1 MKTKKRVIIVAFL
14 IVLLVASAGL
24 VAATM
29 ILSADELLTRSLE
42 TLETITSGHAV
53 VEATVDLPD
62 QSLSSTF
69 EIWGKLD
76 AGPDGEPAFRMEMQ
90 EVSESEMAGV
100 IAVTDGSQFWLYSP
114 DRETVVVGTAKQLA
128 PILAERLAEYAA
140 EYAGEWDRGGEY
152 SLENMEEHDN
162 PADAVA
168 KLLEYFTAERVG
180 KESIGSNEA
189 YRLRL
194 VPIAEKMPVEFRAV
208 GGFVN
213 LWLRTSDQLPLAAE
227 YAESALGY
235 ARIQATSVE
244 INTDLD
250 DALFTF
256 VIPEGT
262 EVIRA
267 GDLLTEFDKMGLP
280 EASVDLDFL
289 TPGQLPQEA
298 VAAEPQQIA
307 GAVVQR
313 FNMPGD
319 QSFVIAQGAAMPL
332 DPPEGAAAPED
343 VMVRGVEGALYTNSE
358 ATRTLLAWSEGEI
371 FFLIGGDL
379 SPEQAL
385 AIAESLQ

>member
-1 MKTKKRVIIVAFL
+1 MKTKKRVIIIAFL
-14 IVLLVASAGL
+14 IVLLVASVGL
-24 VAATM
+24 AAETM
-29 ILSADELLTRSLE
+29 IPSADELLIRSVE
-42 TLETITSGHAV
+42 MLETITSGHAV
-53 VEATVDLPD
+53 VQATVDLPD
-62 QSLSSTF
+62 QSFSSTF

-76 AGPDGEPAFRMEMQ
+76 AGPDGEPAFRLEVQ
-90 EVSESEMAGV
+90 EVSGSEMAGV
-100 IAVTDGSQFWLYSP
+100 IAVTDGSQFWFYSP
-114 DRETVVVGTAKQLA
+114 NRETVIVGTAKELA
-128 PILAERLAEYAA
+128 PILAEKLSEYT
-140 EYAGEWDRGGEY
+140 GEWDRGGEFT
-152 SLENMEEHDN
+152 LENMEEHDN

-168 KLLEYFTAERVG
+168 KLLEYFTAERAG
-180 KESIGSNEA
+180 QEPIGSNEA

-194 VPIAEKMPVEFRAV
+194 IPIAEKMPDEFRAA

-213 LWLRTSDQLPLAAE
+213 LWVRTKDQLPLGAE

-235 ARIQATSVE
+235 ARVQATSVE

-262 EVIRA
+262 EVIQA
-267 GDLLTEFDKMGLP
+267 GDLLREFDKTGLP
-280 EASVDLDFL
+280 AVPVDLAFL
-289 TPGQLPQEA
+289 TPDQLPQEA

-319 QSFVIAQGAAMPL
+319 QSFVVAQGAAMPL

-343 VMVRGVEGALYTNSE
+343 VMVRGVEGALFTNSE
-358 ATRTLLAWSEGEI
+358 ATRTLLAWSEGDI

>member
-1 MKTKKRVIIVAFL
+1 MKPKKRVIIIAFL
-14 IVLLVASAGL
+14 IVLLVASVGL
-24 VAATM
+24 AAATM
-29 ILSADELLTRSLE
+29 IQSADELLTQSLE

-53 VEATVDLPD
+53 VTATVDLPD

-76 AGPDGEPAFRMEMQ
+76 AGPDGEPAFRIEVQ
-90 EVSESEMAGV
+90 KVSESEMAGV

-114 DRETVVVGTAKQLA
+114 NRETVVVGTAKELA
-128 PILAERLAEYAA
+128 PILAEKMA
-140 EYAGEWDRGGEY
+140 EYAGQWDRGGEY
-152 SLENMEEHDN
+152 SHENMDELDN

-168 KLLEYFTAERVG
+168 KLLEYFTAERAG
-180 KESIGSNEA
+180 QEPIGSNEA

-213 LWLRTSDQLPLAAE
+213 LWLRNSDHLPLAIE
-227 YAESALGY
+227 YAEGALGY
-235 ARIQATSVE
+235 AKVEATFVE

-250 DALFTF
+250 DSMFTF

-262 EVIRA
+262 EVIQA
-267 GDLLTEFDKMGLP
+267 GDLLREYDKMGLP
-280 EASVDLDFL
+280 ADPVDLEFL

-343 VMVRGVEGALYTNSE
+343 VMVRGVEGALFTNSE
-358 ATRTLLAWSEGEI
+358 ATRTLLAWSEGNI

>member
-1 MKTKKRVIIVAFL
+1 MKTKKRMSIIAFL
-14 IVLLVASAGL
+14 IALLVASAGL
-24 VAATM
+24 AAAM
-29 ILSADELLTRSLE
+29 IIPSADELLTRSVE

-76 AGPDGEPAFRMEMQ
+76 AGPDGEPAFRLEVQ
-90 EVSESEMAGV
+90 EVSGSEMAGV

-114 DRETVVVGTAKQLA
+114 NRETVIVGTAKELA
-128 PILAERLAEYAA
+128 PILAEKLAEYAA
-140 EYAGEWDRGGEY
+140 EYPGEWDHGGDY

-168 KLLEYFTAERVG
+168 KLLEYFTAERAG
-180 KESIGSNEA
+180 QEPIGSNEA

-194 VPIAEKMPVEFRAV
+194 IPIAEKMPDEFRAV
-208 GGFVN
+208 GGFIN
-213 LWLRTSDQLPLAAE
+213 LWVRTNDQLPLAAE

-235 ARIQATSVE
+235 ARVQATSVE

-262 EVIRA
+262 EVIQA
-267 GDLLTEFDKMGLP
+267 GDLLREYDKMGLP
-280 EASVDLDFL
+280 VDPVDLEFL
-289 TPGQLPQEA
+289 TPDQLPQEA

-332 DPPEGAAAPED
+332 DPPQGAAAPED
-343 VMVRGVEGALYTNSE
+343 VMVRGVEGALFTNSE
-358 ATRTLLAWSEGEI
+358 ATRTLLAWSEGDI
-371 FFLIGGDL
+371 FFLVGGDL

>member
-1 MKTKKRVIIVAFL
+1 V
-14 IVLLVASAGL
+14 
-24 VAATM
+24 
-29 ILSADELLTRSLE
+29 ESLE
-42 TLETITSGHAV
+42 IVTSGHAV

-62 QSLSSTF
+62 QSLNSTF

-76 AGPDGEPAFRMEMQ
+76 AGPDGEPAFRIEVQ

-100 IAVTDGSQFWLYSP
+100 IAVTDGSQFWFYSP
-114 DRETVVVGTAKQLA
+114 NRETVIVGTAMELA
-128 PILAERLAEYAA
+128 PILSEKLA
-140 EYAGEWDRGGEY
+140 EYAGEWDHGGEY

-168 KLLEYFTAERVG
+168 KLLEYFTAERDG
-180 KESIGSNEA
+180 QETIGSNEA

-194 VPIAEKMPVEFRAV
+194 VPIAEKMPDEFRAI
-208 GGFVN
+208 GGFIN
-213 LWLRTSDQLPLAAE
+213 LWVRTKDQLPLAVE

-250 DALFTF
+250 DSLFTF

-262 EVIRA
+262 EVVQA
-267 GDLLTEFDKMGLP
+267 GDLLREFDKMGLP
-280 EASVDLDFL
+280 ADPVDLDFL
-289 TPGQLPQEA
+289 TPSRLPQEA

-332 DPPEGAAAPED
+332 DPPEGATAPED
-343 VMVRGVEGALYTNSE
+343 VMVRGVEGALFTNSE
-358 ATRTLLAWSEGEI
+358 VTRTLLTWREGNI